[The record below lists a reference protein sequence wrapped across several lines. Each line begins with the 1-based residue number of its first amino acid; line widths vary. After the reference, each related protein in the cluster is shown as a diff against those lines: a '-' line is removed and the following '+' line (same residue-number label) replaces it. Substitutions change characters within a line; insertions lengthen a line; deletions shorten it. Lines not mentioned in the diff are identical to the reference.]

1 MFGSKTEK
9 IAKLAQKGQVAKL
22 TGFIN
27 DKDASVRLAAID
39 ALGTCAGEES
49 YNALVPLVHAADADV
64 RVHAIGALAASGNA
78 RARVHIEHQAKDE
91 KDARVKQA
99 IEKALH
105 TLHGGE

>member
-64 RVHAIGALAASGNA
+64 RAHAISALAASGNA

>member
-22 TGFIN
+22 IGFIN

>member
-64 RVHAIGALAASGNA
+64 RAHAIGALAASGNA